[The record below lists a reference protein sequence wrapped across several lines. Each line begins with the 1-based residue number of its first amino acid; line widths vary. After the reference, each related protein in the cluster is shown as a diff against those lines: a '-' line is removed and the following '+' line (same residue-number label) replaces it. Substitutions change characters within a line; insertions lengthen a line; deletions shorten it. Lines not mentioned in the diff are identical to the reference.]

1 MSNKHLLRPNQNKT
15 VQLDVTPESA
25 GWKYLSYKV
34 IALKAG
40 ESYHHS
46 TQDNEVALTLFS
58 GSGMLRVGD
67 ESFEVARKGI
77 FEELGP
83 VLYVPPGREINVEAD
98 SDLHFAI
105 GGAPAKGKY
114 PVRLI
119 LPSEM
124 KIELRG
130 GGGANRQI
138 CHTLSHPLPAERLIL
153 YEVYVPGGQW
163 SGWPPH
169 CHDGYADSPRLDET
183 YHFFTDPDYSF
194 IMHRNYR
201 VDNEFDETFTASNG
215 DLVLVT
221 QGFHSTAPA
230 PNCTGYF
237 LNYLA
242 GELLDDARA
251 TPPYDDPTFA
261 HIRED
266 WNAHERTLPFFKA

>member
-1 MSNKHLLRPNQNKT
+1 MSNEHFIKPNLDTT
-15 VQLDVTPESA
+15 VQIDVTPESA
-25 GWKYLSYKV
+25 GWEYLSYKV
-34 IALKAG
+34 VTLRAG
-40 ESYHHS
+40 ESHQHN
-46 TQDNEVALTLFS
+46 TEGNEIALTLLS
-58 GSGMLRVGD
+58 GSGTIRVGD
-67 ESFEVARKGI
+67 ESFAVSRKGI

-83 VLYVPPGREINVEAD
+83 VFYAPPGHEITIETE
-98 SDLHFAI
+98 SGLHFAI
-105 GGAPAKGKY
+105 GGAPAEGKY
-114 PVRLI
+114 PVRLF
-119 LPSEM
+119 LPEEM
-124 KIELRG
+124 KVELRG
-130 GGGANRQI
+130 GGGANRQV

-169 CHDGYADSPRLDET
+169 CHDGYAGSAHLDET
-183 YHFFTDPDYSF
+183 YHFFTNPDYGF

-201 VDNEFDETFTASNG
+201 VDSDFDETFTAGNG

-242 GELLDDARA
+242 GELIDDGRA

-261 HIRED
+261 HIKED
-266 WNAHERTLPFFKA
+266 WNDGMRSLPIF